1 VWWNKGLGV
10 AGGEGTT
17 RAQCARAHGANR
29 AGECVNVEEMGRTV
43 AGGERVGGLVMS
55 EGEKG
60 LTGGAGMSVR
70 EAVAREGSAG

>member
-1 VWWNKGLGV
+1 V
-10 AGGEGTT
+10 
-17 RAQCARAHGANR
+17 HGANR
-29 AGECVNVEEMGRTV
+29 ASECVNGEEMGRTV
-43 AGGERVGGLVMS
+43 AGGERTSGLVTG

>member
-1 VWWNKGLGV
+1 
-10 AGGEGTT
+10 
-17 RAQCARAHGANR
+17 
-29 AGECVNVEEMGRTV
+29 VNVEEMGRTV